1 MDKESATK
9 DTFTDQTEGLNFR
22 HYWHVILER
31 RWLVITAFVSVFALT
46 LIYLFKAT
54 PIYLAETRLEI
65 ERLSGGLLDLG
76 GQTVSLDSRDQD
88 YLQTQYKNLL
98 SRTLI
103 QKVLNKLDL
112 DEDERYARALDPLRA
127 VLSDIQIVPIRLS
140 RLVDI
145 RVQHPDPKRAAEI
158 ANTLVELFLADNLDQ
173 KKAKS
178 WDSFLWLQNEVETL
192 EREVQS
198 KALDVHKF
206 RLVHDLVSLEEN
218 QNIISQALRQAQLDY
233 DAAKKAATDL
243 SRVALKVQQ
252 SLAQGVDIE
261 TIPYVADNPLI
272 AGLKVKLLA
281 DESLLV
287 RLLERYKDKYPTVIE
302 ARTQIADEKQKIK
315 EEAQK
320 VIETLNQRVAIAK
333 DQEESA
339 KIHLGEV
346 ELDQHGLSEKKVEYD
361 VLVRKSDRAKFL
373 YELVLGKA
381 KEMDLSSKES
391 MQNMRVVDRATA
403 PFKPFK
409 PNTVLT
415 LLLGVMGGLG
425 VGFGLAFFVNFL
437 DDSIKS
443 QDDIETYLRL
453 DFLGYVPNIRTNSIV
468 ERDIQTHLHPQSNSS
483 EGFRTIRA
491 AIALAH
497 PEENLRCVALT
508 STIPSEGKSLV
519 SCNLSIVT
527 AQTGLK
533 TLLIDADL
541 RRPSIHKA
549 FRLQSPVGLT
559 QYLLGKVNSIDEVT
573 HTTEVPNLDLMCS
586 GTVPSSPSE
595 LIGSDKMKSFIE
607 EVKKKYDR
615 VIIDCPPV
623 SAVSD
628 PLVIASICD
637 GTVFVTKFNKIRR
650 DHARRSVQRIQDAGV
665 KIIGAVINDIDFEGK
680 DSYYYSYYYYQN
692 RYYASYYQK
701 EGGKNDKNQK
711 RPEPKPQE
719 KEA

>member
-1 MDKESATK
+1 MA
-9 DTFTDQTEGLNFR
+9 
-22 HYWHVILER
+22 
-31 RWLVITAFVSVFALT
+31 
-46 LIYLFKAT
+46 
-54 PIYLAETRLEI
+54 
-65 ERLSGGLLDLG
+65 
-76 GQTVSLDSRDQD
+76 
-88 YLQTQYKNLL
+88 
-98 SRTLI
+98 
-103 QKVLNKLDL
+103 
-112 DEDERYARALDPLRA
+112 
-127 VLSDIQIVPIRLS
+127 
-140 RLVDI
+140 
-145 RVQHPDPKRAAEI
+145 
-158 ANTLVELFLADNLDQ
+158 
-173 KKAKS
+173 
-178 WDSFLWLQNEVETL
+178 
-192 EREVQS
+192 
-198 KALDVHKF
+198 VHKF

-243 SRVALKVQQ
+243 SRVALQVQQ

-261 TIPYVADNPLI
+261 TVPYVADNPLI

-281 DESLLV
+281 DESELV
-287 RLLERYKDKYPTVIE
+287 RLLERYKDKYPLVIE
-302 ARTQIADEKQKIK
+302 ARKQIADEKQKIK
-315 EEAQK
+315 EEAEK

-333 DQEESA
+333 DQEEAA
-339 KIHLGEV
+339 KDHLREV

-468 ERDIQTHLHPQSNSS
+468 ERDLQAHLHPQSNSS

-491 AIALAH
+491 AISLAH
-497 PEENLRCVALT
+497 PEENLRCIALT

-541 RRPSIHKA
+541 RRPSIHK
-549 FRLQSPVGLT
+549 
-559 QYLLGKVNSIDEVT
+559 
-573 HTTEVPNLDLMCS
+573 
-586 GTVPSSPSE
+586 
-595 LIGSDKMKSFIE
+595 IGRAH
-607 EVKKKYDR
+607 V
-615 VIIDCPPV
+615 
-623 SAVSD
+623 
-628 PLVIASICD
+628 
-637 GTVFVTKFNKIRR
+637 
-650 DHARRSVQRIQDAGV
+650 
-665 KIIGAVINDIDFEGK
+665 
-680 DSYYYSYYYYQN
+680 
-692 RYYASYYQK
+692 
-701 EGGKNDKNQK
+701 
-711 RPEPKPQE
+711 
-719 KEA
+719 

>member
-1 MDKESATK
+1 M
-9 DTFTDQTEGLNFR
+9 
-22 HYWHVILER
+22 
-31 RWLVITAFVSVFALT
+31 
-46 LIYLFKAT
+46 
-54 PIYLAETRLEI
+54 
-65 ERLSGGLLDLG
+65 LDLG

-103 QKVLNKLDL
+103 QKVVNKLDL
-112 DEDERYARALDPLRA
+112 DEDDRYSRALDPLRS
-127 VLSDIQIVPIRLS
+127 VIDDVQVVPIRLS
-140 RLVDI
+140 RLVDVK
-145 RVQHPDPKRAAEI
+145 VQNPDPKRAAEI
-158 ANTLVELFLADNLDQ
+158 ANTLVEIFLADNLDQ

-192 EREVQS
+192 EREVQNT
-198 KALDVHKF
+198 ALDVHKF
-206 RLVHDLVSLEEN
+206 RLTHDLVSLEEN
-218 QNIISQALRQAQLDY
+218 QNIILQALRQAQQDY
-233 DAAKKAATDL
+233 DSAKKAATDL
-243 SRVALKVQQ
+243 SRVSAKVEQ
-252 SLAQGVDIE
+252 SLADGIDIE
-261 TIPYVADNPLI
+261 TIPYVADDPLI
-272 AGLKVKLLA
+272 AQLKAKLIA
-281 DESLLV
+281 DESELV
-287 RLLERYKDKYPTVIE
+287 RLLERYKDKFPLVIE
-302 ARTQIADEKQKIK
+302 ARKQIEDEKDSIRK
-315 EEAQK
+315 EANK
-320 VIETLNQRVAIAK
+320 VIASLKLRVEIAI
-333 DQEESA
+333 DQEDAALS
-339 KIHLGEV
+339 HLKSV
-346 ELDQHGLSEKKVEYD
+346 EEDQHGLSAKKVEYD
-361 VLVRKSDRAKFL
+361 VLVRKSDRSTFL
-373 YELVLGKA
+373 YEIVLGKA

-415 LLLGVMGGLG
+415 LLLGVMGGLS

-468 ERDIQTHLHPQSNSS
+468 ERDLQAHLHPQSNSS

-491 AIALAH
+491 AVSLAH
-497 PEENLRCVALT
+497 PEEALRCTAVT

-519 SCNLSIVT
+519 SCNLAIVT

-549 FRLQSPVGLT
+549 FQLQSPVGLT
-559 QYLLGKVNSIDEVT
+559 QYLLGKVSSIEEVT

-586 GTVPSSPSE
+586 GTVPSNPSE
-595 LIGSDKMKSFIE
+595 LVGSDQMKKFVQ

-615 VIIDCPPV
+615 VILDCPPV

-628 PLVIASICD
+628 PLVIASLCD

-692 RYYASYYQK
+692 RYYASYYQNERK
-701 EGGKNDKNQK
+701 KGDGSEK
-711 RPEPKPQE
+711 RPEPKPTS
-719 KEA
+719 KA